1 MKKAVWWV
9 LAGLIVVGCGGEG
22 SGLTG
27 GSTSGTTS
35 GTTSGST
42 SGSTS
47 GGTGR
52 AIPDSKLGNVAT
64 MQFLYLSGQ
73 GRRAV
78 DSKIA
83 QITFAQLQNSSAD
96 FVPREQ
102 QGSGNGIR
110 VQLDGYTL
118 NSLTFEERLD
128 LNTTA
133 ARGFAQYPLS
143 VSQIDQTTTTG
154 NSTLWRGNFTVSPPL
169 AVNARLFPG
178 RQTTLQMKL
187 NDAILDTQTVGGVTS
202 PTFNRTQFESE
213 NYDPVDNRINGFLSD
228 HVAFDLR
235 QMAAADRPSM
245 SGGTPAERILF
256 SGDAIALAS
265 GADTNGS
272 FEVLPATADVTTRF
286 RGIFRL
292 PTQIAGRA
300 VPGTYVVTEPDPRV
314 PSDPNANTLTALQ
327 GIWRAHTDVLDYS
340 RTPQFAMVAIP
351 NHDDKFPTPDAED
364 GMQVV
369 IYNLS
374 GSNVVAMWQGRI
386 RFTNTTTGLVEC
398 WSVNQIAN
406 ATPNNPAIGTISN
419 FELKNGRVVA
429 GDFNFTV
436 APGTFPFP
444 RTGGFRVLR

>member
-83 QITFAQLQNSSAD
+83 QVTFAQLQNSSSD
-96 FVPREQ
+96 FAPREQ

-118 NSLTFEERLD
+118 NSLTFEERID

-143 VSQIDQTTTTG
+143 VSQIDQTTTSG

-169 AVNARLFPG
+169 NVNARLFPG

-187 NDAILDTQTVGGVTS
+187 NDAILDTQTVSGVTS
-202 PTFNRTQFESE
+202 PTFNRAQFESE
-213 NYDPVDNRINGFLSD
+213 NYDPVDNRVNGFLSD
-228 HVAFDLR
+228 HV
-235 QMAAADRPSM
+235 
-245 SGGTPAERILF
+245 
-256 SGDAIALAS
+256 
-265 GADTNGS
+265 
-272 FEVLPATADVTTRF
+272 
-286 RGIFRL
+286 
-292 PTQIAGRA
+292 
-300 VPGTYVVTEPDPRV
+300 
-314 PSDPNANTLTALQ
+314 
-327 GIWRAHTDVLDYS
+327 
-340 RTPQFAMVAIP
+340 
-351 NHDDKFPTPDAED
+351 
-364 GMQVV
+364 
-369 IYNLS
+369 
-374 GSNVVAMWQGRI
+374 
-386 RFTNTTTGLVEC
+386 
-398 WSVNQIAN
+398 
-406 ATPNNPAIGTISN
+406 
-419 FELKNGRVVA
+419 
-429 GDFNFTV
+429 
-436 APGTFPFP
+436 
-444 RTGGFRVLR
+444 

>member
-1 MKKAVWWV
+1 
-9 LAGLIVVGCGGEG
+9 
-22 SGLTG
+22 
-27 GSTSGTTS
+27 
-35 GTTSGST
+35 
-42 SGSTS
+42 
-47 GGTGR
+47 
-52 AIPDSKLGNVAT
+52 

-118 NSLTFEERLD
+118 NSLSFEERID

-154 NSTLWRGNFTVSPPL
+154 NSTLWQGNFTISPPL

-245 SGGTPAERILF
+245 SGGAPAERTWHLPPANADCGPKRAGHLR
-256 SGDAIALAS
+256 GDRTGSARAVGPERQHADGPAGHLAS
-265 GADTNGS
+265 AHGCSGL
-272 FEVLPATADVTTRF
+272 LP
-286 RGIFRL
+286 
-292 PTQIAGRA
+292 
-300 VPGTYVVTEPDPRV
+300 
-314 PSDPNANTLTALQ
+314 
-327 GIWRAHTDVLDYS
+327 
-340 RTPQFAMVAIP
+340 
-351 NHDDKFPTPDAED
+351 
-364 GMQVV
+364 
-369 IYNLS
+369 
-374 GSNVVAMWQGRI
+374 
-386 RFTNTTTGLVEC
+386 
-398 WSVNQIAN
+398 
-406 ATPNNPAIGTISN
+406 NPAVRDG
-419 FELKNGRVVA
+419 
-429 GDFNFTV
+429 GD
-436 APGTFPFP
+436 PES
-444 RTGGFRVLR
+444 R